1 MIIGFWK
8 NLFFNKLTRSTW
20 LIWIRI
26 NLSLRVMQND
36 IGKISVRTLIRIQL
50 IAWKHPK
57 TIAYVL
63 FFFIY
68 FLKYPGRYVR
78 KHSHLLIQS
87 YKPPA
92 FIQWKR
98 KRNTHDLLFWLKV
111 LNYCNSSLLLSCR
124 PKNIVTSY
132 SCIHRIKMFKC
143 SQPDRLRQPFLFSG
157 AMSKLSWAV
166 GAECINMFK
175 TKELHSQNVHI
186 LHLPLVLQDL
196 EDPNY
201 ML

>member
-1 MIIGFWK
+1 MK
-8 NLFFNKLTRSTW
+8 TSKDHCLCSLLLYLFFEISRKIRQKTLSFTHTKLQTSCFHSVKKKKKHTW
-20 LIWIRI
+20 PFILIK
-26 NLSLRVMQND
+26 S
-36 IGKISVRTLIRIQL
+36 
-50 IAWKHPK
+50 
-57 TIAYVL
+57 
-63 FFFIY
+63 
-68 FLKYPGRYVR
+68 
-78 KHSHLLIQS
+78 
-87 YKPPA
+87 
-92 FIQWKR
+92 
-98 KRNTHDLLFWLKV
+98 

-124 PKNIVTSY
+124 PKNIVPSY